1 MSFALAPQNLTPT
14 AAAIAVPAGSAGA
27 VTAVNPWSLL
37 PPLGNLDAYISAV
50 NRLPM
55 LTLEQEQAFA
65 RKLKDD
71 NDLESAEKLVLSHL
85 RLVVS
90 TSRKYLGYGLPHGDL
105 IQEGNIGL
113 MKAVKRFDPDQGV
126 RLVSYALHWI
136 KAEMHEYILK
146 NWRMVKVATT
156 KAQRKLFFN
165 LRSMKQGFK
174 DDADVATH
182 RDTLTEGQIDSM
194 AKTLN
199 VKREEVIEMEQ
210 RMSGGDVLLD
220 PSPSDDGEDAFGPI
234 AYLADATQ
242 EPTAL
247 MESRARDSLA
257 SDGITAALQDLDP
270 RSRRIVEERW
280 LKVNDDGSGGMTL
293 HDLAAEYSVS
303 AERIRQ
309 IEVAAMK
316 KMKKVLAAYA

>member
-1 MSFALAPQNLTPT
+1 MTHCLGASANQLGRRQSVGDGAPAGQPGRLHLGRQP
-14 AAAIAVPAGSAGA
+14 AAAAHAEE
-27 VTAVNPWSLL
+27 
-37 PPLGNLDAYISAV
+37 
-50 NRLPM
+50 
-55 LTLEQEQAFA
+55 EQGFA
-65 RKLKDD
+65 RRLREH
-71 NDLESAEKLVLSHL
+71 NDLEAAGALVLSHL

-90 TSRKYLGYGLPHGDL
+90 IRAQYLGYGLPHGDL

-126 RLVSYALHWI
+126 RLVSYAMHWI
-136 KAEMHEYILK
+136 KAEIHEYILK

-174 DDADVATH
+174 ADADAMTPPRHPDRRRDRRDGQPAQRQARRSDRDGNPPVGRRRRCSIRRPTTTATKPSARSPTWPTPRRSRPRVLEVAPARPPVERRH
-182 RDTLTEGQIDSM
+182 RHRAGQ
-194 AKTLN
+194 
-199 VKREEVIEMEQ
+199 
-210 RMSGGDVLLD
+210 LD
-220 PSPSDDGEDAFGPI
+220 A
-234 AYLADATQ
+234 
-242 EPTAL
+242 
-247 MESRARDSLA
+247 
-257 SDGITAALQDLDP
+257 

-293 HDLAAEYSVS
+293 HDLAAEYGVS

-316 KMKKVLAAYA
+316 KMKKALAAYALEPVRP